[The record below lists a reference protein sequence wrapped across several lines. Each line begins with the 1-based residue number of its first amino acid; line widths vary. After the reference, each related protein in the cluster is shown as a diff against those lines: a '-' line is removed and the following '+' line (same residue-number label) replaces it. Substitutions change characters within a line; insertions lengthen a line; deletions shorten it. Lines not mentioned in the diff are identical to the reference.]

1 MEKIKILS
9 FQGETPNIALKKAQE
24 KCGEDALLVINTKM
38 IHPKT
43 LTSPALYEV
52 VVAIENEQVSQQKD
66 LKKQAQT
73 LAQTHK
79 NGKAGASS
87 KKNRGSGRRR
97 CSPVSTAA
105 KQMSEIEE
113 NSREHKERSCKAQKR
128 GVGSDAYSFA
138 STAD

>member
-24 KCGEDALLVINTKM
+24 KCGEDALVINTKM

-52 VVAIENEQVSQQKD
+52 VVAIENDPAPQPKD
-66 LKKQAQT
+66 LKKQTQT

-79 NGKAGASS
+79 KMEPTQVQ
-87 KKNRGSGRRR
+87 KK
-97 CSPVSTAA
+97 
-105 KQMSEIEE
+105 
-113 NSREHKERSCKAQKR
+113 SRIR
-128 GVGSDAYSFA
+128 
-138 STAD
+138 TT